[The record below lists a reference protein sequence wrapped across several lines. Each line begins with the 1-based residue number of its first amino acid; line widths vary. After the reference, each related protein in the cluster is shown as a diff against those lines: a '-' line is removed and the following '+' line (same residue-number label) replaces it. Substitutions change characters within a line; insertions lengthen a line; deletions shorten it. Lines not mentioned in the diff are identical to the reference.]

1 MNMDKLTSL
10 IFEVNN
16 YREKMSAISPHI
28 GGIYEYTP
36 VYVRR
41 CMFDGICIR
50 ASGMWGYL
58 FNTTI
63 TFKSCKR
70 GLIM

>member
-36 VYVRR
+36 VYARR
-41 CMFDGICIR
+41 CMFDDICIN
-50 ASGMWGYL
+50 M
-58 FNTTI
+58 
-63 TFKSCKR
+63 
-70 GLIM
+70 GLSF